1 MKANDPGR
9 SIMSA
14 VSDCCGHKKTGYIS
28 RFLYVKKILMHVFMV
43 FIIQINM

>member
-1 MKANDPGR
+1 MKANDPGC

-14 VSDCCGHKKTGYIS
+14 VSNCSGHKKTGYIS
-28 RFLYVKKILMHVFMV
+28 RFLYVQKKLMHVFMV